1 MEGINSSSK
10 LFVLLKDTIAY
21 VDNYEM
27 KKHNSVFK
35 IHLNVSI
42 IIHEPN

>member
-27 KKHNSVFK
+27 KKHNLVFQSRP
-35 IHLNVSI
+35 NVFMI
-42 IIHEPN
+42 IYEPN